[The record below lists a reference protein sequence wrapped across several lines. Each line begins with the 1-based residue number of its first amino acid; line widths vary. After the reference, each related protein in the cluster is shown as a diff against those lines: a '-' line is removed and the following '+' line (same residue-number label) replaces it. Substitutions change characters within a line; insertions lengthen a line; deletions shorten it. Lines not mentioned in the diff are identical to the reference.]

1 MTDFSRLKRPR
12 HMMPDYVRRAL
23 AERGLTI
30 AYAQRPAYQ
39 QNDYV
44 GWIVRAKRDETRR
57 RRLHQ
62 MLDELAASNVYMKMP
77 YRAKRLRTPHIPEG
91 KSFV

>member
-12 HMMPDYVRRAL
+12 HVMPDYVRRAL
-23 AERGLTI
+23 AERGLTN

-44 GWIVRAKRDETRR
+44 GWIVRTKRDETRR

-62 MLDELAASNVYMKMP
+62 MLDELAAGDVYMKMP
-77 YRAKRLRTPHIPEG
+77 YRAKRSRTPQMPG
-91 KSFV
+91 GDSAV

>member
-12 HMMPDYVRRAL
+12 HVMPDYVRRAL
-23 AERGLTI
+23 AERGLTN

-62 MLDELAASNVYMKMP
+62 MLDELAAGDVYMKMP
-77 YRAKRLRTPHIPEG
+77 YRTKRPRAPELG
-91 KSFV
+91 R

>member
-1 MTDFSRLKRPR
+1 
-12 HMMPDYVRRAL
+12 MPDDVRRAL
-23 AERGLTI
+23 AERGLTD
-30 AYAQRPAYQ
+30 AYTQRPAYQ

-62 MLDELAASNVYMKMP
+62 MLDELAAGDVYMKMP
-77 YRAKRLRTPHIPEG
+77 YHVKRPRTPHIREG

>member
-12 HMMPDYVRRAL
+12 HVMPDYVRRAL
-23 AERGLTI
+23 AERGLTN
-30 AYAQRPAYQ
+30 AYTQRPAYQ

-44 GWIVRAKRDETRR
+44 GWIVRAKRIETRR

-62 MLDELAASNVYMKMP
+62 MLDELAAGDVYMKMS
-77 YRAKRLRTPHIPEG
+77 YRTKRPCVPELG
-91 KSFV
+91 R

>member
-1 MTDFSRLKRPR
+1 
-12 HMMPDYVRRAL
+12 MPDYVRRAL
-23 AERGLTI
+23 AERGLTN

-44 GWIVRAKRDETRR
+44 GWIVRAKRTETRR

-62 MLDELAASNVYMKMP
+62 MLDELAAGDVYMKMS
-77 YRAKRLRTPHIPEG
+77 YRTKRPRAPHMPG
-91 KSFV
+91 GDSAV

>member
-1 MTDFSRLKRPR
+1 
-12 HMMPDYVRRAL
+12 MPDDVRQAL
-23 AERGLTI
+23 AERGLTN

-44 GWIVRAKRDETRR
+44 GWIVRANRDETKR

-62 MLDELAASNVYMKMP
+62 MLDELAAGNLYMKMP
-77 YRAKRLRTPHIPEG
+77 YRTKRLRTPHIPEG

>member
-1 MTDFSRLKRPR
+1 MTDFSRLKRRR
-12 HMMPDYVRRAL
+12 HVMPDDVRRAL
-23 AERGLTI
+23 AERGLTN

-44 GWIVRAKRDETRR
+44 GWIIRAEHDETRR

-62 MLDELAASNVYMKMP
+62 MLDELAAGDVYMKMP
-77 YRAKRLRTPHIPEG
+77 YSTKQPRASQMPEG
-91 KSFV
+91 KSVI

>member
-12 HMMPDYVRRAL
+12 HVMPDYVRRTL

-39 QNDYV
+39 QNDYI
-44 GWIVRAKRDETRR
+44 GWIVRAKRGETKR

-62 MLDELAASNVYMKMP
+62 MLDELAAGNVYMKMP
-77 YRAKRLRTPHIPEG
+77 YRAKRPRAPQRPEG
-91 KSFV
+91 DSVV

>member
-1 MTDFSRLKRPR
+1 
-12 HMMPDYVRRAL
+12 MPDDVRRTL
-23 AERGLTI
+23 AERGLTG
-30 AYAQRPAYQ
+30 AYARRPAYQ

-62 MLDELAASNVYMKMP
+62 MLDELAAGDVYMKMP
-77 YRAKRLRTPHIPEG
+77 YRAKRPRAPHMSG
-91 KSFV
+91 GDSVV

>member
-12 HMMPDYVRRAL
+12 HVMPGYVRRAL
-23 AERGLTI
+23 AERGLAN
-30 AYAQRPAYQ
+30 AYTQRPAYK

-44 GWIVRAKRDETRR
+44 GWIVRAKRDETKR

-62 MLDELAASNVYMKMP
+62 MLDELAAGNVYMKMP
-77 YRAKRLRTPHIPEG
+77 HRAKRPRTPQGPEG
-91 KSFV
+91 DSVV